1 MDVHGRDLRYFAAVA
16 EELHFTRAAERL
28 FISQPALS
36 KQIRMLERS
45 LGCELFTREGRS
57 VSLTSAGE
65 ALLPHAR
72 ETVAAWDR
80 ALQAIEES
88 KRAAAST
95 LAVGMSTS
103 PGRGGLLP
111 AIRSRFSEAAPHA
124 RLELRQVGWEDPT
137 AGLADEST
145 DIAFVWLPLPEPE
158 RYEWTVVAEEPCLVA
173 LAETNPRAG
182 HRELHFADLLEEP
195 FLALP
200 ESAGPLRDYWLA
212 IDQRGGKPPVIGA
225 VIASP
230 DETYEA
236 LVDGRGICL
245 IAHGNAPSLMRGG
258 VVTRP
263 VHGVSPCTLALAWR
277 RDDPNP
283 LIRAY
288 ADAAT
293 QVVQHLPGRSYSADV
308 LPAIRVGCVR

>member
-1 MDVHGRDLRYFAAVA
+1 MDVHGRDLRYFATVA

-45 LGCELFTREGRS
+45 LGVALFKRENRS
-57 VSLTSAGE
+57 VSLTPAGE

-80 ALQAIEES
+80 GLQAVEES
-88 KRAAAST
+88 KRTAAST
-95 LAVGMSTS
+95 LIVGMSTS

-124 RLELRQVGWEDPT
+124 QVELRQVGWEDPT
-137 AGLADEST
+137 AGLADQSS
-145 DIAFVWLPLPEPE
+145 DIAFVWLPIPAHE
-158 RYEWTVVAEEPCLVA
+158 RYDWTVVAEEPCLVA
-173 LAETNPRAG
+173 LAESHPRATDS
-182 HRELHFADLLEEP
+182 ELAFEDLLDEP

-200 ESAGPLRDYWLA
+200 ESAGPLRDFWLA
-212 IDQRGGKPPVIGA
+212 TDQRGGQPPVIGG
-225 VIASP
+225 IITSP

-245 IAHGNAPSLMRGG
+245 LAQGNAPSLMRGG

-263 VHGVSPCTLALAWR
+263 VCGVPSCTLALAWR
-277 RDDPNP
+277 AGDSNS

-288 ADAAT
+288 TDAAAK
-293 QVVQHLPGRSYSADV
+293 VVGHP
-308 LPAIRVGCVR
+308 